1 GLVRAQ
7 PASRSPR
14 ANRRSTLARLEDSIR
29 SSINGRP
36 KLHST
41 GPDDDPESSEHVRP
55 LLRGWSIRTTKPTTH
70 WTCGASAAAVVI
82 IRELELRLTSNAL
95 EPRAVATRIEAGIEP
110 DRVRQHPAAG
120 ADDAE

>member
-1 GLVRAQ
+1 V
-7 PASRSPR
+7 
-14 ANRRSTLARLEDSIR
+14 
-29 SSINGRP
+29 
-36 KLHST
+36 
-41 GPDDDPESSEHVRP
+41 
-55 LLRGWSIRTTKPTTH
+55 RTTKPTTH

-120 ADDAE
+120 ADDAEAEALTPRCRVALVTHELSVRAWKDVAHELRRSATNGVLMRS